1 MFFQVLMLGCMKSF
15 KVIACLKKSKVFFVI
30 LDRTVLPSNYFLFS
44 FEYFN
49 NGNKIRKDE
58 TIC

>member
-1 MFFQVLMLGCMKSF
+1 MKSL
-15 KVIACLKKSKVFFVI
+15 KVIAYLKKTKVFFTI
-30 LDRTVLPSNYFLFS
+30 LDRSVLTSNYFLLS

-58 TIC
+58 TVC

>member
-1 MFFQVLMLGCMKSF
+1 MLGCMKF
-15 KVIACLKKSKVFFVI
+15 LKVIAYLKKSKVFFII

>member
-1 MFFQVLMLGCMKSF
+1 MLGCMKSL
-15 KVIACLKKSKVFFVI
+15 KVIAYLKKSTVFFII
-30 LDRTVLPSNYFLFS
+30 LDRSVLSSNYFLLS

>member
-1 MFFQVLMLGCMKSF
+1 MLGCMKSL
-15 KVIACLKKSKVFFVI
+15 KVIAYLKKSKVFFLI
-30 LDRTVLPSNYFLFS
+30 FDRSVLQSNYFLLL